1 MTESPRRFVRSMRD
15 TAADLVGGR
24 LLALLFGVLVL
35 GTAGLAE
42 AATYQ
47 ACIKWSIDTVDSNFE
62 IAGGPNDGGHEDQY
76 LGCNAGCDV
85 IARGARIKLA
95 RAGFSTTLDTSPS
108 TGCATWTDSGG
119 SGVYDLTVYGYAT
132 DANGTRV
139 RIHTP
144 TSEACNEPGGPG
156 QTYSA
161 LIQDASFT
169 PGASNT
175 YTVNYA
181 SKWTAMASAA
191 FTLYRIGHIANKEIN
206 IELASACEISTAH
219 YGDSNSFITDGIH
232 CLQLG
237 DSCTPPSTPRTRA
250 KFIVAHEMGHA
261 IAALYYGGFT
271 GAVNGWE
278 PNTTNSN
285 ASPSSPD
292 RCGPGGDLY
301 TIGSK
306 EYNSIAFR
314 ESWGHI
320 VSARVWNDKSDEGAF
335 GWASPATDLER
346 YGPTGSH
353 PSACQTNGSNCNNSG
368 GRLENYCCV
377 SGTDGSCT
385 SSWSTQGTIEDWMR
399 FLWDFYTTPNNYC
412 PGGAQASF
420 QNLLDIYAQ
429 TRLQGG
435 LTSTNYAVKM
445 RAAAELVLGSSSC
458 LLQAY
463 DDLRVHNGADH

>member
-1 MTESPRRFVRSMRD
+1 MTDGS
-15 TAADLVGGR
+15 ALVLPSKHGSAYMPAGH
-24 LLALLFGVLVL
+24 LLLSLLLGVLVL
-35 GTAGLAE
+35 CTAVTAE
-42 AATYQ
+42 AASYQ

-62 IAGGPNDGGHEDQY
+62 IDGGPNDGGHEDQY

-85 IARGARIKLA
+85 IARGVRIKLA
-95 RAGFSTTLDTSPS
+95 RSGFSTTLDTSPS
-108 TGCATWTDSGG
+108 TGCASWTDSGG

-139 RIHTP
+139 RVHTP
-144 TSEACNEPGGPG
+144 TSESCDEPGGPG

-169 PGASNT
+169 SGGSNT
-175 YTVNYA
+175 YTVSYA

-191 FTLYRIGHIANKEIN
+191 FTMYRIGHIANKEIN
-206 IELASACEISTAH
+206 IELASNCTSATAH

-232 CLQLG
+232 CLELG
-237 DSCTPPSTPRTRA
+237 DSCILPSTPPTRA

-261 IAALYYGGFT
+261 IAALYYGSLA
-271 GAVNGWE
+271 GAVDGWE

-292 RCGPGGDLY
+292 RCGAGGTGY
-301 TIGSK
+301 SIGSK
-306 EYNSIAFR
+306 EFNSIAFR
-314 ESWGHI
+314 EGWGHL
-320 VSARVWNDKSDEGAF
+320 VAARVWNDKADEGAF

-346 YGPTGSH
+346 YGPTGSY
-353 PSACQTNGSNCNNSG
+353 PSACQTNGTNCNNAG
-368 GRLENYCCV
+368 GRIENFCCV
-377 SGTDGSCT
+377 SSTDGSCT
-385 SSWSTQGTIEDWMR
+385 SSWSTQGTIEDWLR

-429 TRLQGG
+429 TRLLGG
-435 LTSTNYAVKM
+435 LTSTNYATKM
-445 RAAAELVLGSSSC
+445 RAAAEQVLGSSSC

-463 DDLRVHNGADH
+463 DDLQVHNGADH